1 MSKATGGGRRDR
13 APEKAGVDPEFAKRF
28 LGRFEG
34 SPVGMDTPL
43 EVAFEAVY
51 RELFAPEVEPSERE
65 SAVGEAP
72 EPSNLASRQAP
83 LIGVAKNVIPVAVL
97 DRRLQTREGDTGGG
111 GELLVTE
118 CVAVTGGIGV
128 GGAAEDRAGDGGH
141 L

>member
-1 MSKATGGGRRDR
+1 MNKGTGGGRRDR

-51 RELFAPEVEPSERE
+51 RELFAPEGEPSERE

-72 EPSNLASRQAP
+72 ETSNLAS
-83 LIGVAKNVIPVAVL
+83 
-97 DRRLQTREGDTGGG
+97 DTR
-111 GELLVTE
+111 
-118 CVAVTGGIGV
+118 
-128 GGAAEDRAGDGGH
+128 AAEPNMGLLHEYLKTLGVPESRLPEVAANVHGYALAQAKREVG
-141 L
+141 